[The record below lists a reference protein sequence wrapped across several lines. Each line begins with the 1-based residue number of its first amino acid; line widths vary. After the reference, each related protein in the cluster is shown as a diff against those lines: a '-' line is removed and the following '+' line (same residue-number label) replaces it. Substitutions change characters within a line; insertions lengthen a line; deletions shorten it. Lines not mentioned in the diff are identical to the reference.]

1 MGLIKNLENLRKI
14 KIVLIYSTM
23 ELSDKNKKKQ
33 KKKNITIT
41 TKLVGR
47 KKMR

>member
-23 ELSDKNKKKQ
+23 ELSDKNKKKK
-33 KKKNITIT
+33 KKKNNDNNKT
-41 TKLVGR
+41 GG
-47 KKMR
+47 KKNMR